1 MLDMRY
7 HVISLVAVFLA
18 LGIGILL
25 GTTIVERGLISEQKA
40 QIRSLRK
47 TFNEIKDKN
56 KQLNDDLDAYTKYSS
71 ESRPYMITGRLA
83 GKSIAVLAG
92 KDFDEKGLNS
102 IYDGV
107 VAAGGV
113 IPATIVISGS
123 EAYKDQAVIANLN
136 TLFGVQADEQAL
148 RERVYAEVVNQLK
161 TAGNLGILTTLE
173 QLGVIQMRGVVPG
186 PVSQAALLGGI
197 EEKALNKTDVPLVK
211 AFTSAGF
218 PLIGLG
224 SSKTPDSVLVTY
236 SKNGLSTVDHVDTT
250 PGQVAMVMVLQ
261 GASGNYGSGK
271 SSGGRMIPE
280 PPAP

>member
-25 GTTIVERGLISEQKA
+25 GTTIVERGLVAEQKA
-40 QIRSLRK
+40 QIKSLRE
-47 TFNEIKDKN
+47 TFEEIKTKN
-56 KQLNDDLDAYTKYSS
+56 TELNDELDAYRRYAS
-71 ESRPYMITGRLA
+71 ESRAFMVAGRLVDR
-83 GKSIAVLAG
+83 SIAVIAA
-92 KDFDEKGLNS
+92 KDPDDKGLNS

-107 VAAGGV
+107 AAAGGT
-113 IPATIVISGS
+113 IPVTITISGS
-123 EAYKDQAVIANLN
+123 DAYKDQTVIANLN

-148 RERVYAEVVNQLK
+148 RERVFAEVVNQLK

-173 QLGVIQMRGVVPG
+173 QLDVIQLRGVLQG
-186 PVSQAALLGGI
+186 PVSQAMLLGGI
-197 EEKALNKTDVPLVK
+197 EDKALNKTDVPLIK

-218 PLIGLG
+218 PLMGVG
-224 SSKTPDSVLVTY
+224 SEQTPDSVLVTY
-236 SKNGLSTVDHVDTT
+236 SKNGISTVDHVETT

-280 PPAP
+280 PTAP